1 MENKNVN
8 TTGMQEADAAEEQEM
23 EMQQAQAGGTVDFNK
38 KKEEKQASLNYTH
51 PRRMQAENMQQ
62 GIMQCIWMGK
72 KWLKLT
78 R

>member
-38 KKEEKQASLNYTH
+38 KKEESRPA
-51 PRRMQAENMQQ
+51 
-62 GIMQCIWMGK
+62 
-72 KWLKLT
+72 
-78 R
+78 